1 MKQLLTFLLLA
12 VSAVVFSQ
20 APQSIPY
27 QAVVRNTD
35 GTMMDNAAVT
45 ITFKI
50 HDNSATGPVV
60 YEETHTTTT
69 NAQGLVSLN
78 VGGGTAVTG
87 TFGGIQW
94 GTGNKFLQ
102 VMMNAGNGI
111 VDLGTQQMMS
121 VPYALYVE
129 EVPVRVSVTG
139 DSLFIGDQVS
149 IVPGVSAANPVSIS
163 NYGSVLL
170 PGNTTCQNEYIS
182 VTGCGGQDSLLYYD
196 RYYSLVEIGG
206 QCWFAENL
214 ATDKYSN
221 GDLLGQDVPLS
232 PQDNPNWMNATSGM
246 FSIANG
252 DNQSE
257 LIYGKQYNLYAASD
271 SRGVCPTGWH
281 TSSDCDWMYLERWL
295 GMSFTQLEITGLRGT
310 IEGNL
315 VKSITG
321 WSPPNTLAD
330 NTSGFNAL
338 PGGFRPEFAIIPVTF
353 GQYGYWWTPKRN
365 QIAISGSKFRVL
377 YNNSSKIERGVLD
390 PAGGLSIWCVKD

>member
-1 MKQLLTFLLLA
+1 MKQLFTFLFLA
-12 VSAVVFSQ
+12 ISAVVFSQ
-20 APQSIPY
+20 APPSIPY

-35 GTMMDNAAVT
+35 GTMITNTAVT

-50 HDNSATGPVV
+50 HDNSATGTEV
-60 YEETHTTTT
+60 YEETHATTTSP
-69 NAQGLVSLN
+69 QGLVSLN

-87 TFGGIQW
+87 TFSGIQW
-94 GTGNKFLQ
+94 GTGSKFLH
-102 VMMNAGNGI
+102 VLMNAGNGV

-121 VPYALYVE
+121 VPYALYAE
-129 EVPVRVSVTG
+129 EVNVRVSVTG
-139 DSLFIGDQVS
+139 DSLFIGNNYS
-149 IVPGVSAANPVSIS
+149 IVPGVSAANPFSIS

-182 VTGCGGQDSLLYYD
+182 VTGCGGQDSILYYD

-232 PQDNPNWMNATSGM
+232 PQDNLNWMNATSGM
-246 FSIANG
+246 YSIANG

-365 QIAISGSKFRVL
+365 QIAVNGSNIRVL
-377 YNNSSKIERGVLD
+377 YNNSSKIERGGLD
-390 PAGGLSIWCVKD
+390 TAGGLSIRCVKD